1 LKDQNSQRGEDRR
14 AVWSWCLYDWANSAF
29 VTCLTTAIL
38 PIYYL
43 TLFADAEAVELHV
56 LGMTWNTSGLS
67 LWVYT
72 TGFSMLIV
80 VLLAPFLGAVADL
93 ARGKKK
99 FLSVCVYA
107 GALFVACL
115 SAVQAGDY
123 LLCSALYILANALWS
138 AGNIFYDGFLP
149 ELTKDPNRMDSIS
162 AAGYGVGYLGGGL
175 ALLGSLVLI
184 NSNEILG
191 MTKTGAIRTSF
202 LIVAVWW
209 ALFTIPMLLYV
220 REEKGESKRP
230 EGGYL
235 RAGAD
240 RFART
245 LKKIRRLPNLGRMLL
260 AFLLYNS
267 GIGTTIS
274 VAAIYGKAVL
284 KLEDT
289 TLITCILFIQF
300 LGLPTT
306 FAYIALAK
314 KVGTRNA
321 IHIGLAVYI
330 AVVVYARYIDSP
342 IEFWILGGCIALVQG
357 GAQAM
362 SRSLYGSMI
371 PDGMNAEFF
380 GFFSIFN
387 KVGPFIGPLLF
398 GVLNDLTGDPRMAIL
413 FLIAFFILGGL
424 ALFSVRPKKGR
435 EEAGKFQQTA

>member
-1 LKDQNSQRGEDRR
+1 LKIQNSQREDRR
-14 AVWSWCLYDWANSAF
+14 EVWSWYLYDWANSAF

-43 TLFADAEAVELHV
+43 TLFADAEAVKLNV
-56 LGMTWNTSGLS
+56 LGMTWNTSGMS

-107 GALFVACL
+107 GALFVAGL
-115 SAVQAGDY
+115 SYVQSGNF
-123 LLCSALYILANALWS
+123 LLCSILYIIANALWS

-149 ELTKDPNRMDSIS
+149 ELTRNPKRMDAIS
-162 AAGYGVGYLGGGL
+162 AAGFAVGYLGGGL
-175 ALLGSLVLI
+175 ALLGSLILI
-184 NSNEILG
+184 NSFESLG
-191 MTKTGAIRTSF
+191 ITKGEATRMSF
-202 LIVAVWW
+202 LVVAVWW
-209 ALFTIPMLLYV
+209 AVFTIPMLFFV
-220 REEKGESKRP
+220 REEKGESKRS
-230 EGGYL
+230 EYGYL

-240 RFART
+240 SFRRT
-245 LKKIRRLPNLGRMLL
+245 LKKLRRLPNLGRMLL

-274 VAAIYGKAVL
+274 VAAIYGSSVL
-284 KLEDT
+284 KLDEG

-306 FAYIALAK
+306 FAYITLAK
-314 KVGTRNA
+314 RVGTRNA

-330 AVVVYARYIDSP
+330 AVVIYARYIDSP
-342 IEFWILGGCIALVQG
+342 VEFWILGGLIALVQG
-357 GAQAM
+357 GSQAM

-371 PDGMNAEFF
+371 PEGMNAEFF

-398 GVLNDLTGDPRMAIL
+398 GIINDLTGDPRQAIL
-413 FLIAFFILGGL
+413 FLIVFFILGGMM
-424 ALFSVRPKKGR
+424 LFFVLPEKGR
-435 EEAGKFQQTA
+435 EEAEKFQ